1 MKKDLG
7 LYIHIPF
14 CVKKCEYCDFLSW
27 NAEEE
32 ERQQYVAALLSEIES
47 YREFAK
53 GYRVST
59 IFIGGGTPSVLLP
72 KQMEDILQKI
82 YEIFELERRAEITIE
97 VNPGTV
103 DEEKLQCYK
112 ENGVNRLSMGL
123 QSVKDEKL
131 RLLGRIHTYQ
141 EFVESYE
148 LARKAGFD
156 NISIDLIS
164 SVPGQTLQEWK
175 EELET
180 AAAQNPE
187 HISVYQLIIEEGTPF
202 YEKYAEHPELLPDEE
217 TSREIYLWTGKFL
230 KEAGYEQYEISN
242 YAKPGKESR
251 HNLKYWERGD
261 YLGLGLGAASM
272 VRNIRMSNTK
282 DMRTYLERCDKP
294 KTMREDV
301 QFLEEPRQME
311 EFMFLGLRKTRGVS
325 KKEFKRIF
333 GREMDMVYEK
343 ALHKCLENGMLL
355 EHKDRIFLSEEGT
368 LLSNMV
374 LSEFLLQNKNRK
386 NRGGI
391 V

>member
-14 CVKKCEYCDFLSW
+14 CVRKCEYCDFLSW
-27 NAEEE
+27 NAGEE

-82 YEIFELERRAEITIE
+82 YEIFELERRPEITIE
-97 VNPGTV
+97 VIPGTV

-325 KKEFKRIF
+325 KKEFRRIF

-374 LSEFLLQNKNRK
+374 LSEFLFD
-386 NRGGI
+386 
-391 V
+391 

>member
-27 NAEEE
+27 NAGEE

-82 YEIFELERRAEITIE
+82 YEIFELERRPEITIE

-251 HNLKYWERGD
+251 HNLKYWKRGD

-374 LSEFLLQNKNRK
+374 LSEFLFDL
-386 NRGGI
+386 
-391 V
+391 

>member
-14 CVKKCEYCDFLSW
+14 CARKCEYCDFLSW
-27 NAEEE
+27 SAGEE
-32 ERQQYVAALLSEIES
+32 EREQYVEALLLEIES

-59 IFIGGGTPSVLLP
+59 VFIGGGTPSVLLP
-72 KQMEDILQKI
+72 KQMERILQKV
-82 YEIFELERRAEITIE
+82 YEVFELEKRPEITIE
-97 VNPGTV
+97 INPGTV

-123 QSVKDEKL
+123 QSVNNEKL

-141 EFVESYE
+141 DFVGSYE
-148 LARKAGFD
+148 LARKVGFD
-156 NISIDLIS
+156 NISLDLIS
-164 SVPGQTLQEWK
+164 SIPGQTLQDWK
-175 EELET
+175 KELET
-180 AAAQNPE
+180 AVAQKPE

-242 YAKPGKESR
+242 YTKPGKESR

-282 DMRTYLERCDKP
+282 DMKTYLERCTQP

-325 KKEFKRIF
+325 KKEFRRTF

-374 LSEFLLQNKNRK
+374 LSEFLFDL
-386 NRGGI
+386 
-391 V
+391 

>member
-27 NAEEE
+27 NAGEE

-82 YEIFELERRAEITIE
+82 YEIFELERRAEITVE

-374 LSEFLLQNKNRK
+374 LSEFLFDL
-386 NRGGI
+386 
-391 V
+391 

>member
-141 EFVESYE
+141 EFVKSYE

-374 LSEFLLQNKNRK
+374 LSEFLFDL
-386 NRGGI
+386 
-391 V
+391 

>member
-82 YEIFELERRAEITIE
+82 YEIFELERRPEITVE

-148 LARKAGFD
+148 LARKAGVD

-355 EHKDRIFLSEEGT
+355 AHKDRIFLSEEGT

-374 LSEFLLQNKNRK
+374 LSEFLFDL
-386 NRGGI
+386 
-391 V
+391 

>member
-7 LYIHIPF
+7 LYVHIPF
-14 CVKKCEYCDFLSW
+14 CVRKCEYCDFLSW
-27 NAEEE
+27 SAGEE
-32 ERQQYVAALLSEIES
+32 EREQYVNALLSEIES
-47 YREFAK
+47 YRDFVK

-59 IFIGGGTPSVLLP
+59 IFVGGGTPSVLRP
-72 KQMEDILQKI
+72 KQMERILQKI
-82 YEIFELERRAEITIE
+82 YEEKKKKKRPEITIE

-112 ENGVNRLSMGL
+112 ANGVNRLSMGL

-141 EFVESYE
+141 EFAESYE
-148 LARKAGFD
+148 LARKVGFD
-156 NISIDLIS
+156 NLSIDLIS

-217 TSREIYLWTGKFL
+217 TSREIYLWTGRFL

-282 DMRTYLERCDKP
+282 DMKTYLERCDKP

-325 KKEFKRIF
+325 KKEFRRIF

-374 LSEFLLQNKNRK
+374 LSEFLFD
-386 NRGGI
+386 
-391 V
+391 

>member
-141 EFVESYE
+141 EFVKSYE

-164 SVPGQTLQEWK
+164 SVPRQTLQEWK

-374 LSEFLLQNKNRK
+374 LSEFLFDL
-386 NRGGI
+386 
-391 V
+391 

>member
-14 CVKKCEYCDFLSW
+14 CVRKCEYCDFLSW
-27 NAEEE
+27 STGEE
-32 ERQQYVAALLSEIES
+32 EREQYVKALLLEIES

-59 IFIGGGTPSVLLP
+59 VFIGGGTPSVLLP
-72 KQMEDILQKI
+72 EQMERVLQKI
-82 YEIFELERRAEITIE
+82 YEVFELEKRPEITIE

-103 DEEKLQCYK
+103 DEKKLQCYK
-112 ENGVNRLSMGL
+112 ENGINRLSMGL
-123 QSVKDEKL
+123 QSVNDEKL
-131 RLLGRIHTYQ
+131 RLLGRIHTYRD
-141 EFVESYE
+141 FVESYE
-148 LARKAGFD
+148 LARKVGFD
-156 NISIDLIS
+156 NISLDLIS
-164 SVPGQTLQEWK
+164 SIPGQNLQEWK
-175 EELET
+175 KELET

-202 YEKYAEHPELLPDEE
+202 YERYAEHPELLPDEE
-217 TSREIYLWTGKFL
+217 TSREIYLWTGEFL

-242 YAKPGKESR
+242 YTKSGKESR

-282 DMRTYLERCDKP
+282 DMKTYLERCTQP

-325 KKEFKRIF
+325 KKEFRRTF

-374 LSEFLLQNKNRK
+374 LSEFLFDL
-386 NRGGI
+386 
-391 V
+391 

>member
-27 NAEEE
+27 NAGEE

-47 YREFAK
+47 YRGFAK

-82 YEIFELERRAEITIE
+82 YEIFELERRPEITVE

-374 LSEFLLQNKNRK
+374 LSEFLFDL
-386 NRGGI
+386 
-391 V
+391 

>member
-294 KTMREDV
+294 KNMREDV

-374 LSEFLLQNKNRK
+374 LSEFLFDL
-386 NRGGI
+386 
-391 V
+391 

>member
-27 NAEEE
+27 NAGEE

-82 YEIFELERRAEITIE
+82 YEIFELERRPEITVE

-103 DEEKLQCYK
+103 DEKKLQCYK

-355 EHKDRIFLSEEGT
+355 AHKDRIFLSEEGT

-374 LSEFLLQNKNRK
+374 LSEFLFDL
-386 NRGGI
+386 
-391 V
+391 

>member
-14 CVKKCEYCDFLSW
+14 CVRKCEYCDFLSW
-27 NAEEE
+27 STGEE
-32 ERQQYVAALLSEIES
+32 EREQYVKALLLEIES

-59 IFIGGGTPSVLLP
+59 VFIGGGTPSVLLP
-72 KQMEDILQKI
+72 EQMERILQKI
-82 YEIFELERRAEITIE
+82 YEVFELEKRPEITIE

-103 DEEKLQCYK
+103 DEKNLQCYK
-112 ENGVNRLSMGL
+112 ENGINRLSMGL
-123 QSVKDEKL
+123 QSVNDEKL
-131 RLLGRIHTYQ
+131 RLLGRIHTYRD
-141 EFVESYE
+141 FVESYE
-148 LARKAGFD
+148 LARKVGFD
-156 NISIDLIS
+156 NISLDLIS
-164 SVPGQTLQEWK
+164 SIPGQNLQEWK
-175 EELET
+175 KELET
-180 AAAQNPE
+180 AVAQNPE

-202 YEKYAEHPELLPDEE
+202 YERYAEHPELLPDEE
-217 TSREIYLWTGKFL
+217 TSREIYLWTGEFL
-230 KEAGYEQYEISN
+230 KEAGYEKYEISN
-242 YAKPGKESR
+242 YTKPGKESR

-282 DMRTYLERCDKP
+282 DMKTYLERCTQP

-325 KKEFKRIF
+325 KKEFRRTF

-374 LSEFLLQNKNRK
+374 LSEFLFDL
-386 NRGGI
+386 
-391 V
+391 

>member
-14 CVKKCEYCDFLSW
+14 CVKKCGYCDFLSES
-27 NAEEE
+27 AGEEVRE
-32 ERQQYVAALLSEIES
+32 QYVRALLSEIES
-47 YREFAK
+47 YKDFAK

-59 IFIGGGTPSVLLP
+59 IFIGGGTPSILLP
-72 KQMEDILQKI
+72 RQMECILQKV
-82 YEIFELERRAEITIE
+82 YEIFEMEKRPEITIE

-112 ENGVNRLSMGL
+112 ENGINRLSIGL
-123 QSVKDEKL
+123 QSVNDEKL

-141 EFVESYE
+141 QFVDSYE
-148 LARKAGFD
+148 LARKNGFD
-156 NISIDLIS
+156 NISVDLIS
-164 SVPGQTLQEWK
+164 SIPGQTLQEWK
-175 EELET
+175 TELET
-180 AAAQNPE
+180 AVAKNPE

-230 KEAGYEQYEISN
+230 KETGYEQYEISN
-242 YAKPGKESR
+242 YAKQGKESR

-272 VRNIRMSNTK
+272 VHNIRMSNTK
-282 DMRTYLERCDKP
+282 DMNIYLQRCMQP
-294 KTMREDV
+294 KNMREDV

-325 KKEFKRIF
+325 KKEFRRIF
-333 GREMDMVYEK
+333 GRDMDMVYEK

-374 LSEFLLQNKNRK
+374 LSEFLFDL
-386 NRGGI
+386 
-391 V
+391 

>member
-32 ERQQYVAALLSEIES
+32 EWQQYVAALLSEIES

-374 LSEFLLQNKNRK
+374 LSEFLFDL
-386 NRGGI
+386 
-391 V
+391 